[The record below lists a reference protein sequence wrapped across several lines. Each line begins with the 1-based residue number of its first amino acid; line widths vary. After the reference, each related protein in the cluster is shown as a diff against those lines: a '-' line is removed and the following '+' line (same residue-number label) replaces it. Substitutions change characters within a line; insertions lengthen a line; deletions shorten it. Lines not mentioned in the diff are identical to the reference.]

1 MYRIPALIYIKE
13 NETFLAFA
21 EKRTSLNDVDAK
33 NLVVKRGIKQNGS
46 IKWSPLEEL
55 PDAGLEGYRTMNPC
69 PVYENISKSVF
80 LFFICVFDKVTEKE
94 QIDSRKNRARLCY
107 VVSQDG
113 GNSWSKT
120 TDLTEAVIGE
130 EIKNW
135 ATFAVGPGH
144 GIQMSSNRLIIPAY
158 MYYITCCCV
167 KPYAFAF
174 YSDDSG
180 ESWHYG
186 EKLSKESLEC
196 EMAEITDDTGNK
208 ILYCNARSTRGC
220 RVEAWSKDQGNT
232 FEASYNCNLVEP
244 CHGCQGSV
252 VSFTDK
258 QNKSCL
264 LYSHTTDKCKR
275 LNLGIYHN
283 KTPLE
288 PNGWSK
294 PQIINS
300 GLSGYSDSAQSGDKY
315 FCLMERGTNDVE
327 EICFLEFSLDEIMKG
342 E

>member
-1 MYRIPALIYIKE
+1 MQINNTHVRVYIYPEEVLFRGDCSLVHLLWGSSTISTLQKSIDQELKKHCGEMGNCVSTNSSCSLTPIQTDVHFTNTMYRIPALIYIKE

-21 EKRTSLNDVDAK
+21 EKRTSLNDANAK
-33 NLVVKRGIKQNGS
+33 NLVVKRGIKQNES

-107 VVSQDG
+107 VFSQDG

-158 MYYITCCCV
+158 VYYITCCCV

-220 RVEAWSKDQGNT
+220 RVEAWSKDQ
-232 FEASYNCNLVEP
+232 
-244 CHGCQGSV
+244 
-252 VSFTDK
+252 
-258 QNKSCL
+258 
-264 LYSHTTDKCKR
+264 
-275 LNLGIYHN
+275 
-283 KTPLE
+283 
-288 PNGWSK
+288 
-294 PQIINS
+294 
-300 GLSGYSDSAQSGDKY
+300 
-315 FCLMERGTNDVE
+315 
-327 EICFLEFSLDEIMKG
+327 EIHLKHPITVI
-342 E
+342 